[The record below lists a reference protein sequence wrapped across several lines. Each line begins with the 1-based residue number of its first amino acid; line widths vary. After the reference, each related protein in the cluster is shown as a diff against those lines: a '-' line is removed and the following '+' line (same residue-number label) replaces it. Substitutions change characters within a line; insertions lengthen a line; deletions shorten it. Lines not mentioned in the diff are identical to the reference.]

1 MPQRSLDLRPARR
14 AVDVATPAPA
24 QTPNPYRGK
33 RVGEYAPEELLT
45 EYIGR
50 RVARPAHPENLG
62 TVSTPSTGELEALVD
77 LPMEHTAPRPRIPAD
92 YGWTPQIV
100 AQPRPERAL
109 FVPAARSGMYDSS
122 VHLPAVTLAAAYA
135 ADLSTDTTTT
145 LQAINASGRRR
156 ATTAKRRRGTRS
168 VPLAAGILTVLGAT
182 AGAYATSA
190 QDSHAQIQA
199 DIQKQWLATATD
211 ASDVGAVGVRT
222 MPVSR
227 ALSRS
232 AAALNTA
239 AAAHEKALA
248 ETNLQAAG
256 WDKQLNSNIWVT
268 PISPG
273 GYTLTGRFGQYSGL
287 WATFHTG
294 LDFACAN
301 GTPIHAIMN
310 GTITSVGW
318 GGAYGNLTQETLAD
332 GTVVYYA
339 HQSAFGVTVGQTVTR
354 NEVIGY
360 VGATGNVTGPHVHLE
375 IRPGGGDPVDP
386 DEALR
391 LHGVN
396 PDALQ

>member
-1 MPQRSLDLRPARR
+1 MPQRSLDLRAARR
-14 AVDVATPAPA
+14 APDVATP
-24 QTPNPYRGK
+24 TDVPYRGK
-33 RVGEYAPEELLT
+33 RAGEYAPEELLT

-50 RVARPAHPENLG
+50 RVARPTHPENTG
-62 TVSTPSTGELEALVD
+62 DTSRPSTGELEALVNLELD
-77 LPMEHTAPRPRIPAD
+77 DTAPRPRIRTD
-92 YGWTPQIV
+92 LGWTPQLV

-109 FVPAARSGMYDSS
+109 FVPAARTAMYDSS

-135 ADLSTDTTTT
+135 ADLTTDTTTT
-145 LQAINASGRRR
+145 LQAVNSSGRRR
-156 ATTAKRRRGTRS
+156 AATSKRRIRGRS
-168 VPLAAGILTVLGAT
+168 LPLAAGVLTVLGAT

-190 QDSHAQIQA
+190 QDSRVQVQA
-199 DIQKQWLATATD
+199 EIQKQWLATATD

-227 ALSRS
+227 AMNRNTELLNKM
-232 AAALNTA
+232 AAE
-239 AAAHEKALA
+239 HETALA
-248 ETNLQAAG
+248 QTNLKAAG
-256 WDKQLNSNIWVT
+256 WDKQLSSNVWVT
-268 PISPG
+268 PITPG
-273 GYTLTGRFGQYSGL
+273 GYVLTGRFGQYSGL
-287 WATFHTG
+287 WSTFHTG

-339 HQSAFGVTVGQTVTR
+339 HQSAFGVSVGEKVTR
-354 NEVIGY
+354 DQVIGY

-386 DEALR
+386 DEALK

>member
-1 MPQRSLDLRPARR
+1 M
-14 AVDVATPAPA
+14 ATPGSV
-24 QTPNPYRGK
+24 PYRGK
-33 RVGEYAPEELLT
+33 RVGDYAPEELLT

-50 RVARPAHPENLG
+50 RVARPAHPENLHSA
-62 TVSTPSTGELEALVD
+62 STPTTGELEALVS
-77 LPMEHTAPRPRIPAD
+77 LPMEDTAPRPRVPAD
-92 YGWTPQIV
+92 FGWTPQIV
-100 AQPRPERAL
+100 AQPRPARAL
-109 FVPAARSGMYDSS
+109 FVPTAREGMYDSS

-135 ADLSTDTTTT
+135 ADLSSDTTTT
-145 LQAINASGRRR
+145 LQAVGSSGRRR
-156 ATTAKRRRGTRS
+156 AATSKRRHRARS
-168 VPLAAGILTVLGAT
+168 LPLVAGVLTIAGAGI
-182 AGAYATSA
+182 GAYATSA
-190 QDSHAQIQA
+190 YDSRVQIQA
-199 DIQKQWLATATD
+199 EIQQQWLATATD

-232 AAALNTA
+232 TAALNNA
-239 AAAHEKALA
+239 AAAHERALA

-256 WDKQLNSNIWVT
+256 WDKQLSSNLWIT
-268 PISPG
+268 PITPG

-287 WATFHTG
+287 WSTFHTG

-318 GGAYGNLTQETLAD
+318 GGAYGNLTEETLAD

-339 HQSAFGVTVGQTVTR
+339 HQSAFGVSIGQKVTR
-354 NEVIGY
+354 DEVIGY

>member
-1 MPQRSLDLRPARR
+1 MPQRSLDLRAARR
-14 AVDVATPAPA
+14 AADVATPPA
-24 QTPNPYRGK
+24 TPYRGK

-50 RVARPAHPENLG
+50 RVARPAHPENLHDR
-62 TVSTPSTGELEALVD
+62 STPTTGELEAIVGA
-77 LPMEHTAPRPRIPAD
+77 PMEDTAPRPRVPAD

-109 FVPAARSGMYDSS
+109 FVPTARTGMYDSS

-135 ADLSTDTTTT
+135 ADLSSDTTAT
-145 LQAINASGRRR
+145 LPAVGGSGRRR
-156 ATTAKRRRGTRS
+156 AASSRRRHRGRS
-168 VPLAAGILTVLGAT
+168 LPLAAGVLTLLGAA

-190 QDSHAQIQA
+190 HDSSVQIQA
-199 DIQKQWLATATD
+199 EIQKQWLATATD
-211 ASDVGAVGVRT
+211 SSDVGAVGVRT

-232 AAALNTA
+232 AAALNDA

-256 WDKQLNSNIWVT
+256 YDKQLNSNIWVT
-268 PISPG
+268 PIAPG

-294 LDFACAN
+294 LDFACGT

-318 GGAYGNLTQETLAD
+318 GGAYGNLTQETLTD

-339 HQSAFGVTVGQTVTR
+339 HQSAFGVTVGEKVTR
-354 NEVIGY
+354 DQVIGY
-360 VGATGNVTGPHVHLE
+360 VGATGNVTGSHVHLE

>member
-1 MPQRSLDLRPARR
+1 MPQRSLDLRAARR
-14 AVDVATPAPA
+14 ASDVATPAPA
-24 QTPNPYRGK
+24 GYRGK
-33 RVGEYAPEELLT
+33 RAAEYAPEELLT

-50 RVARPAHPENLG
+50 RVARPAHPENLHDA
-62 TVSTPSTGELEALVD
+62 STPTTGELEALVGI
-77 LPMEHTAPRPRIPAD
+77 PMEDTAPRPRVPAD
-92 YGWTPQIV
+92 FGWTPQIV
-100 AQPRPERAL
+100 AQPRAARSL
-109 FVPAARSGMYDSS
+109 FVPTARDGMYDSS

-135 ADLSTDTTTT
+135 ADLSSDTTTT
-145 LQAINASGRRR
+145 LQTVGGSGRRR
-156 ATTAKRRRGTRS
+156 AATAKRRHRARS
-168 VPLAAGILTVLGAT
+168 LPLAAGVLTILGAA

-190 QDSHAQIQA
+190 HDSKVQIQA
-199 DIQKQWLATATD
+199 EITKQWLATATD

-232 AAALNTA
+232 TAALNDA

-256 WDKQLNSNIWVT
+256 WDKQLSSNIWVT
-268 PISPG
+268 PITPG

-318 GGAYGNLTQETLAD
+318 GGSYGNLTQETLAD

-339 HQSAFGVTVGQTVTR
+339 HQSAFGVTVGEKVTR
-354 NEVIGY
+354 SEVIGY